1 MTEKYMCVG
10 DFKQGQLN
18 NNGAWVAL
26 KGTKEY
32 WLIKISWEYLE
43 SAPSLI
49 LQSRILPRN
58 RAWDMATKGEGLREL
73 QSTPNL
79 GLLYVTIPRENII
92 FSIDIPRNNRINPK

>member
-32 WLIKISWEYLE
+32 WLIKIS
-43 SAPSLI
+43 
-49 LQSRILPRN
+49 
-58 RAWDMATKGEGLREL
+58 
-73 QSTPNL
+73 
-79 GLLYVTIPRENII
+79 
-92 FSIDIPRNNRINPK
+92 